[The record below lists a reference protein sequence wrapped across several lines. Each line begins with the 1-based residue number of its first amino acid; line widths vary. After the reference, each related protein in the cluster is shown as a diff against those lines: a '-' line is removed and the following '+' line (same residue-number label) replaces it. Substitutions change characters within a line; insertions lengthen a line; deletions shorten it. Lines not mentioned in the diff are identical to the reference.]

1 MQFLHFC
8 SMRRTSIFSLLFC
21 AGSLYAQL
29 LQNEPFALQWQVRNN
44 YRSSSNP
51 LYWKHKTP
59 TPGYWQQDVHYRIKA
74 ALDDTAERIDAKLEL
89 TYFNNSPDTLRQV
102 FFHLYQNAFQPE
114 SYLDKLYG
122 SNKVKPE
129 WGRYEAQK
137 LGTRVNHIACTHGSD
152 LRQQF
157 TPLKPWY
164 DNTVMGMDL
173 PFALNPGDSMVF
185 RIDFNTWFD
194 RGSVRRRMKVYDVD
208 SGYKHFNT
216 VHWYPRI
223 SVYDRKF
230 GWDVQQ
236 HLEHEFYGDF
246 GTFDV
251 ELYLPAHY
259 VTEATGT
266 LINPEQA
273 YADGLREKAD
283 MSRYKTKEQAESLPL
298 LLANPRMRR
307 IWRYHAEN
315 VHDFAWTADP
325 TYRMMETDWEGVK
338 CVAIAEQ
345 RHAPKWQ
352 PTAGFVAFVVSTF
365 SRDFGRYA
373 YPKMVA
379 ADARDGMEYP
389 MLTLDGGEWP
399 SHQGLIAHEVGH
411 NWFFGMVGNN
421 ETYRASLD
429 EGFTQFLTSWCLR
442 RYRNEF
448 KHPNNIDDGTVY
460 GRYLYDAMDQTDPI
474 LNTHSDDFNGALGH
488 GGGYSHVYMK
498 TATMLYN
505 LEYVL
510 GKERFLEA
518 MKYYFNTW
526 KIAHPYVEDFRQ
538 AVHES
543 SKVDLVWFFDQ
554 WFETTKTA
562 DYAIK
567 KVKKLEHNADGYQ
580 YSITLKRK
588 GEMVMPLDLLVQTK
602 SGENQMA
609 LIPNTYF
616 RKEYVPAYES
626 ALHAIQK
633 TTQAQNVWSGWA
645 NINRE
650 YTLKLRTSSPIQN
663 VIIDPS
669 QRLADVYQLDN
680 RLNDRCVRLKS
691 LRWNKVGDM
700 HRYVWRVN
708 PDIWY
713 NKVDRVKLGI
723 SFSGNYAMRKHRL
736 DGFFWVNAA
745 AALDPESPKRSGNLF
760 SLSLDY
766 TNRIERLFEY
776 NLRHEWLDGLQVAQA
791 GISKRWAANTAYAN
805 YRYMK
810 RWDMR
815 YVFGGTLRDQ
825 FGNLPG
831 WWDEARWGSER
842 NASFN
847 FGLKHDYR
855 YVKGSGQMHL
865 FARSSAPGSQVQ
877 YNWLGLEVINRNK
890 LGKLDVSTRFFGQFS
905 AQSLPFESALYA
917 AGANP
922 EQQWHDSKFTRSDWH
937 NQFGRAQQQLIWQQG
952 GGLNLRGFS
961 NSLVA
966 QNYGDSTVSLLR
978 GNSGL
983 SASAELDLDRLI
995 RFAPKFTRNWL
1006 KADVYLFADAGLMR
1020 PTQAFRN
1027 YAPVLMANAGLG
1039 TAWTLSN
1046 VFGKRGAAPVT
1057 LRFDLPLLRNIT
1069 PDGKAVMNQRFLV
1082 FGVNRSF

>member
-1 MQFLHFC
+1 MRLFALFC
-8 SMRRTSIFSLLFC
+8 LFC
-21 AGSLYAQL
+21 ASGNLLAQW
-29 LQNEPFALQWQVRNN
+29 PASDAFALQWQVRNP
-44 YRSSSNP
+44 YRSAGNP
-51 LYWKHKTP
+51 HYWKNKMP
-59 TPGYWQQDVHYRIKA
+59 APGYWQQDVHYRIRA
-74 ALDDTAERIDAKLEL
+74 ALNDTAERIDGKMEL
-89 TYFNNSPDTLRQV
+89 VYYNNSPDTLRQV

-114 SYLDKLYG
+114 SYLDKLFA
-122 SNKVKPE
+122 SNKVKPQ
-129 WGRYEAQK
+129 WGPYEAQK
-137 LGTRVNHIACTHGSD
+137 LGTRVNMIACTHGSD
-152 LRQQF
+152 LRQTF
-157 TPLKPWY
+157 IRLTPWF
-164 DNTVMGMDL
+164 DNTVMGMNL
-173 PFALNPGDSMVF
+173 PFNLNPGDSMVF
-185 RIDFNTWFD
+185 RLDFNTWFD

-246 GTFDV
+246 GTYDV
-251 ELYLPAHY
+251 ELDLPAHY
-259 VTEATGT
+259 VNEATGT

-283 MSRYKTKEQAESLPL
+283 MSRYKTPEQAKALPL
-298 LLANPRMRR
+298 LLANPRQRR

-325 TYRMMETDWEGVK
+325 TYRIMETDWEGVK

-345 RHAPKWQ
+345 QHAPKWQ
-352 PTAGFVAFVVSTF
+352 PTADFVAFVVSTY

-389 MLTLDGGEWP
+389 MLTLDGGVWP

-429 EGFTQFLTSWCLR
+429 EGFTQFLTSWCIR

-448 KHPNNIDDGTVY
+448 KHPNNVDDGTVY
-460 GRYLYDAMDQTDPI
+460 GRYLYDAMDQVDPI
-474 LNTHSDDFNGALGH
+474 LNTHSDDFSGALGH

-505 LEYVL
+505 MEYVL
-510 GKERFLEA
+510 GKERFSEA

-543 SKVDLVWFFDQ
+543 SKTDLVWFFDQ

-567 KVKKLEHNADGYQ
+567 KVKQVNKDEQGYE
-580 YSITLKRK
+580 YNITLRRK
-588 GEMVMPLDLLVQTK
+588 GEMVMPVDLLIQTK
-602 SGENQMA
+602 SGENRMV

-616 RKEYVPAYES
+616 RKEYVPSYES
-626 ALHAIQK
+626 ALIPVQK
-633 TTQAQNVWSGWA
+633 SVPAKDVWSGWA

-650 YTLKLRTSSPIQN
+650 YTLKLETTSPISN

-669 QRLADVYQLDN
+669 QRLADVYQMDN
-680 RLNDRCVRLKS
+680 RLKDRCIRLKS
-691 LRWNKVGDM
+691 LYWNKSGDM
-700 HRYVWRVN
+700 HRYVWRIN

-736 DGFFWVNAA
+736 DGFFWVNST

-766 TNRIERLFEY
+766 HNRVGRLFEY

-791 GISKRWAANTAYAN
+791 GISKKWAGNTAYAN

-825 FGNLPG
+825 YGTLPG
-831 WWDEARWGSER
+831 WWDDGRWGSER

-855 YVKGSGQMHL
+855 YVKGTGQIHL
-865 FARSSAPGSQVQ
+865 FARSSAPGSQVN
-877 YNWLGLEVINRNK
+877 YNWLGMEVINRNN
-890 LGKLDVSTRFFGQFS
+890 LGKLDLHTRFFGQFS
-905 AQSLPFESALYA
+905 AQTLPFESALYA
-917 AGANP
+917 SGANP
-922 EQQWHDSKFTRSDWH
+922 EQMWHDSKFTRADWH
-937 NQFGRAQQQLIWQQG
+937 NNFGRAQNQNLVWQQG
-952 GGLNLRGFS
+952 GGLNLRGYA
-961 NSLVA
+961 NSLA
-966 QNYGDSTVSLLR
+966 PQNFGDSTVSLLR

-983 SASAELDLDRLI
+983 SASAELDLDKLL

-1020 PTQAFRN
+1020 PTQASKG
-1027 YAPVLMANAGLG
+1027 YPAVVMANAGVG
-1039 TAWTLSN
+1039 SAWTISN
-1046 VFGKRGAAPVT
+1046 LFGRRGAAPIT
-1057 LRFDLPLLRNIT
+1057 LRFDVPIVRNIT
-1069 PDGKAVMNQRFLV
+1069 ANGTPFLNKRFLV